1 MKASSTFGVNQAEAL
16 RRRIRLMLFVPL
28 TSAALAMPAQAQAPS
43 QAGADFGLQ
52 TKPVQ
57 GCAGGSFETVPIFYA
72 DPTKVLE
79 SLGLVTPLTSGGCGS
94 VMGPNIG
101 SPKSV
106 MIYGDPEGRK
116 QIRQYIGSFDLPR
129 ERVHMDLW
137 GVQISSVDKAKL
149 SDVMDQVQRQ
159 VDQTR
164 EAMQLTYNKF
174 SELSHQSDINPNLQM
189 ELVNRGFGDVL
200 RDDPRLSLTQMLL
213 RNAMAN
219 DPLQN
224 YDAAALNICNFF
236 AKNFNQIRFSEYNS
250 HEGRTLK
257 AYDNQRIFNDDP
269 KRAFRRPFQGFM
281 SLALHQRFDDNSL
294 TPKCGDGNIGMSF
307 KEALALEPKPPE
319 PYLPANILEK
329 KRAEYKNKFEALRD
343 DPKKRHALTVAQ
355 GVQRRRDAI
364 IRFAESYSRYQSYS
378 RNRGNPDV
386 YDPALL
392 AKDASIVD
400 GMLSPIVDAVNRDV
414 EDYFIQPTLLKIRQ
428 IVGRNRGVEY
438 AEVGR
443 TTIAGINGNQVEVTT
458 GTITSFDE
466 PTPLRL
472 NKWLT
477 DAAAEQANVE
487 AMFPNLK
494 DVRLGG
500 PASESFVGALP
511 APQAVLATLPAT
523 KALQL
528 LSALSKEEVSWQAL
542 SSGIMLKLTPV
553 VLRNQA
559 QATVDVDLTISDPA
573 SKNELKTK
581 TESDS
586 ATPPSD
592 RKLRPLSRIST
603 SIVKSK
609 VYINTWDLFAL
620 SSFNNQTTITGR
632 RWYVPLVGT
641 IWEGAFGDI
650 PIMGGWFSFKRPP
663 QNIQHQSVILTN
675 TLIVPSAMGM
685 ASYFNFIDIPSDSN
699 NSNFNLNQTFDPTRS
714 AWPSNLP
721 YSIQTTPGRN

>member
-1 MKASSTFGVNQAEAL
+1 
-16 RRRIRLMLFVPL
+16 MLV
-28 TSAALAMPAQAQAPS
+28 
-43 QAGADFGLQ
+43 
-52 TKPVQ
+52 
-57 GCAGGSFETVPIFYA
+57 
-72 DPTKVLE
+72 
-79 SLGLVTPLTSGGCGS
+79 
-94 VMGPNIG
+94 
-101 SPKSV
+101 
-106 MIYGDPEGRK
+106 
-116 QIRQYIGSFDLPR
+116 
-129 ERVHMDLW
+129 
-137 GVQISSVDKAKL
+137 
-149 SDVMDQVQRQ
+149 
-159 VDQTR
+159 
-164 EAMQLTYNKF
+164 
-174 SELSHQSDINPNLQM
+174 
-189 ELVNRGFGDVL
+189 
-200 RDDPRLSLTQMLL
+200 
-213 RNAMAN
+213 RNAMAK

-294 TPKCGDGNIGMSF
+294 APKCGDGNIGMTYA
-307 KEALALEPKPPE
+307 EALKLGDPRWLDDPR
-319 PYLPANILEK
+319 K
-329 KRAEYKNKFEALRD
+329 KRAATL
-343 DPKKRHALTVAQ
+343 AQ

-364 IRFAESYSRYQSYS
+364 IRFAESYRSYRKDPGS
-378 RNRGNPDV
+378 YNP
-386 YDPALL
+386 AEL
-392 AKDASIVD
+392 ANNASIVD

-472 NKWLT
+472 SKWLT
-477 DAAAEQANVE
+477 DAAAEKDNVE

-511 APQAVLATLPAT
+511 GPQAVLATLPAT

-542 SSGIMLKLTPV
+542 SSGITLKLTPV

-559 QATVDVDLTISDPA
+559 QATVDVDLTIADPA
-573 SKNELKTK
+573 SKNESKTK

-663 QNIQHQSVILTN
+663 QNIQHQSIILTN

-685 ASYFNFIDIPSDSN
+685 ASYFNDPNVNPTNIN
-699 NSNFNLNQTFDPTRS
+699 NQNFNFNQTIDPTRS
-714 AWPSNLP
+714 AWPSNPP
-721 YSIQTTPGRN
+721 YSIPTSPGRY

>member
-1 MKASSTFGVNQAEAL
+1 MKASSSFGVSQAKSL

-43 QAGADFGLQ
+43 QGGAGTGLPTTSKQSCAD
-52 TKPVQ
+52 
-57 GCAGGSFETVPIFYA
+57 GSFETVPIFYA
-72 DPTKVLE
+72 EPTQVL
-79 SLGLVTPLTSGGCGS
+79 SLLGLVTPLTSYGCGD
-94 VMGPNIG
+94 VMGTNTG
-101 SPKSV
+101 SPRSV
-106 MIYGDPEGRK
+106 MIYGSPEGRK

-137 GVQISSVDKAKL
+137 GVQISSVNKAKL

-164 EAMQLTYNKF
+164 EAMQLTYNMF
-174 SELSHQSDINPNLQM
+174 SELSHQSDIDPILLM
-189 ELVNRGFGDVL
+189 ELDNLGFGDIFQ
-200 RDDPRLSLTQMLL
+200 DNPRLSLTQMLL
-213 RNAMAN
+213 RNAMAK

-236 AKNFNQIRFSEYNS
+236 ADYSNHIRFNLYNL

-257 AYDNQRIFNDDP
+257 AYNNQRIFNNDP

-281 SLALHQRFDDNSL
+281 SLALHQRFDDSSL
-294 TPKCGDGNIGMSF
+294 TPKCGDGNIGMTF
-307 KEALALEPKPPE
+307 ADAKKLGDPRFLVDPK
-319 PYLPANILEK
+319 A
-329 KRAEYKNKFEALRD
+329 KRAATL
-343 DPKKRHALTVAQ
+343 AQ

-364 IRFAESYSRYQSYS
+364 IRFAESYKNYRES
-378 RNRGNPDV
+378 PEK
-386 YDPALL
+386 YDPAQL
-392 AKDASIVD
+392 ANNASIVD
-400 GMLSPIVDAVNRDV
+400 DMLSPIVDAVNRDV

-443 TTIAGINGNQVEVTT
+443 TTIAGINGNEVQVTT

-472 NKWLT
+472 SNWLT
-477 DAAAEQANVE
+477 DATAEGTNVQG
-487 AMFPNLK
+487 MFPNLNG
-494 DVRLGG
+494 VPLGG
-500 PASESFVGALP
+500 KASELFTKALP
-511 APQAVLATLPAT
+511 GPQAVLATLPAT

-542 SSGIMLKLTPV
+542 TSGITLKLTPV

-559 QATVDVDLTISDPA
+559 QATVDVDLIISDPA

-609 VYINTWDLFAL
+609 VYINTWDLFAI

-650 PIMGGWFSFKRPP
+650 PIMGSWFSFKRPP

-685 ASYFNFIDIPSDSN
+685 ASYFKSD
-699 NSNFNLNQTFDPTRS
+699 PIRS
-714 AWPSNLP
+714 AWPSNPP

>member
-1 MKASSTFGVNQAEAL
+1 MKAPSTFGANQAEAL
-16 RRRIRLMLFVPL
+16 RKRIRLILFVPL
-28 TSAALAMPAQAQAPS
+28 TSAALAMPAQAQAPI
-43 QAGADFGLQ
+43 QGGADIGL
-52 TKPVQ
+52 KAKEVQ
-57 GCAGGSFETVPIFYA
+57 RCAGGSFETIPIFYA
-72 DPTKVLE
+72 NPLPVL
-79 SLGLVTPLTSGGCGS
+79 SVLSLVTPLTSGGCGDI
-94 VMGPNIG
+94 MGPNIG
-101 SPKSV
+101 SPRSV

-149 SDVMDQVQRQ
+149 SGVMDQVQRQ

-174 SELSHQSDINPNLQM
+174 SELSHQSDIDP
-189 ELVNRGFGDVL
+189 ELSTQLDIRGFGDVL
-200 RDDPRLSLTQMLL
+200 RNDPRLSLTQMLI
-213 RNAMAN
+213 RNAMAK

-224 YDAAALNICNFF
+224 YDSAALNICNFF
-236 AKNFNQIRFSEYNS
+236 AENSNQIRFSEYNS

-307 KEALALEPKPPE
+307 KEALALQPKPPE
-319 PYLPANILEK
+319 PNLPANIFEK
-329 KRAEYKNKFEALRD
+329 KRAEYHKNLHALR
-343 DPKKRHALTVAQ
+343 VAQ

-364 IRFAESYSRYQSYS
+364 IRFAESYRRY
-378 RNRGNPDV
+378 RGNPDV
-386 YDPALL
+386 YDPAQL
-392 AKDASIVD
+392 AKEASIVD
-400 GMLSPIVDAVNRDV
+400 DMLSPIVDAVNRDN

-443 TTIAGINGNQVEVTT
+443 TTIAGINGNRVNVTT

-500 PASESFVGALP
+500 AASESFVGALP

-528 LSALSKEEVSWQAL
+528 LSALSEEEVSWQAL
-542 SSGIMLKLTPV
+542 SSGIILKLTPV

-603 SIVKSK
+603 SKVKSK

-675 TLIVPSAMGM
+675 TLIVPSAMGI
-685 ASYFNFIDIPSDSN
+685 ASYFNDTNDSN
-699 NSNFNLNQTFDPTRS
+699 NPNLNLNPNFNQTIDPTRS
-714 AWPSNLP
+714 AWPSNP
-721 YSIQTTPGRN
+721 TFSIQTTPGRN

>member
-1 MKASSTFGVNQAEAL
+1 MKASSGFGVNQAESL

-43 QAGADFGLQ
+43 QGGAGTGLQ
-52 TKPVQ
+52 TKSIQ
-57 GCAGGSFETVPIFYA
+57 GCVGGSFETVPIFYA
-72 DPTKVLE
+72 EPTQVL
-79 SLGLVTPLTSGGCGS
+79 SLLGLVTPLTSYGCGD
-94 VMGPNIG
+94 VMGTNTG
-101 SPKSV
+101 SPRSV
-106 MIYGDPEGRK
+106 MIYGSPEGRK

-137 GVQISSVDKAKL
+137 GVQISSVNKAKL

-164 EAMQLTYNKF
+164 EAMQLTYNMF
-174 SELSHQSDINPNLQM
+174 SELSHQSDIDPILLM
-189 ELVNRGFGDVL
+189 ELDNLGFGDIFQ
-200 RDDPRLSLTQMLL
+200 DNPRLSLTQMLL
-213 RNAMAN
+213 RNAMAK

-236 AKNFNQIRFSEYNS
+236 ADYSNHIRFNLYNL

-257 AYDNQRIFNDDP
+257 AYNNQRIFNNDP

-281 SLALHQRFDDNSL
+281 SLALHQRFDDSSL
-294 TPKCGDGNIGMSF
+294 TPKCGDGNIGMTF
-307 KEALALEPKPPE
+307 ADAKKLGDPRFLVDPK
-319 PYLPANILEK
+319 A
-329 KRAEYKNKFEALRD
+329 KRAATL
-343 DPKKRHALTVAQ
+343 AQ

-364 IRFAESYSRYQSYS
+364 IRFAESYKNYRES
-378 RNRGNPDV
+378 PEK
-386 YDPALL
+386 YDPAQL
-392 AKDASIVD
+392 ANNASIVD
-400 GMLSPIVDAVNRDV
+400 DMLSPIVDAVNRDV

-443 TTIAGINGNQVEVTT
+443 TTIAGINGNEVQVTT

-472 NKWLT
+472 SNWLT
-477 DAAAEQANVE
+477 DATAEGTNVQG
-487 AMFPNLK
+487 MFPNLNG
-494 DVRLGG
+494 VPLGG
-500 PASESFVGALP
+500 KASELFTKALP
-511 APQAVLATLPAT
+511 GPQAVLATLPAT

-542 SSGIMLKLTPV
+542 TSGITLKLTPV

-559 QATVDVDLTISDPA
+559 QATVDVDLIISDPA

-609 VYINTWDLFAL
+609 VYINTWDLFAI

-650 PIMGGWFSFKRPP
+650 PIMGSWFSFKRPP

-685 ASYFNFIDIPSDSN
+685 ASYFKSD
-699 NSNFNLNQTFDPTRS
+699 PIRS
-714 AWPSNLP
+714 AWPSNPP

>member
-1 MKASSTFGVNQAEAL
+1 MY
-16 RRRIRLMLFVPL
+16 FVPL
-28 TSAALAMPAQAQAPS
+28 ASAVLAMPAQAQASS
-43 QAGADFGLQ
+43 QGVAGTGLPPAAAAAAPPPAAAAAQ
-52 TKPVQ
+52 PKPAKS

-72 DPTKVLE
+72 DPTKVLKILE
-79 SLGLVTPLTSGGCGS
+79 LINPLTPGHCGH
-94 VMGPNIG
+94 VMDHDVG
-101 SPKSV
+101 SPNSV
-106 MIYGDPEGRK
+106 MIYGDSKGRK

-149 SDVMDQVQRQ
+149 SGVMEQVQRQ

-164 EAMQLTYNKF
+164 EAMQRTYNEF
-174 SELSHQSDINPNLQM
+174 SMLSHGSDIDSNLKSALGSLGFWDVFQPNPK
-189 ELVNRGFGDVL
+189 
-200 RDDPRLSLTQMLL
+200 LSLTQMVI
-213 RNAMAN
+213 RNAMAK
-219 DPLQN
+219 DPLEN
-224 YDAAALNICNFF
+224 YDSAARNICKFF
-236 AKNFNQIRFSEYNS
+236 AEDANKIGFELYNS
-250 HEGRTLK
+250 YEGRTLK

-281 SLALHQRFDDNSL
+281 SLALHQRFDDNNL
-294 TPKCGDGNIGMSF
+294 TPKCTDGKIGMSF
-307 KEALALEPKPPE
+307 DEALALEPKKPE
-319 PYLPANILEK
+319 SGLPANLLEE
-329 KRAEYKNKFEALRD
+329 KRAEYQNKSDALRY
-343 DPKKRHALTVAQ
+343 DPKKRHALKVAK
-355 GVQRRRDAI
+355 GVERRRMAI
-364 IRFAESYSRYQSYS
+364 IRFAESYSSFR
-378 RNRGNPDV
+378 RNPDS
-386 YDPALL
+386 YDPAEL
-392 AKDASIVD
+392 ANNASIVD
-400 GMLSPIVDAVNRDV
+400 DMLSSIVDTVNRDV

-443 TTIAGINGNQVEVTT
+443 TTISGINGNKVDVTT

-472 NKWLT
+472 SKWLT
-477 DAAAEQANVE
+477 DAAAEKTNVE
-487 AMFPNLK
+487 AMFPNLQG
-494 DVRLGG
+494 VPPGE
-500 PASESFVGALP
+500 A
-511 APQAVLATLPAT
+511 AT

-542 SSGIMLKLTPV
+542 SSGIALKLTPV

-559 QATVDVDLTISDPA
+559 QATVDVDLTIADPA

-663 QNIQHQSVILTN
+663 QNIQHQSIILAN

-685 ASYFNFIDIPSDSN
+685 ASYFKSSSPLDSY
-699 NSNFNLNQTFDPTRS
+699 SNPNPNPNDNQIFDPTGS
-714 AWPSNLP
+714 SLPSNP
-721 YSIQTTPGRN
+721 SISIPTSPGRY

>member
-1 MKASSTFGVNQAEAL
+1 
-16 RRRIRLMLFVPL
+16 MLFIPL

-43 QAGADFGLQ
+43 QEGADTGLQ
-52 TKPVQ
+52 KRQIQ
-57 GCAGGSFETVPIFYA
+57 GCADGSFETVPIFYA
-72 DPTKVLE
+72 DPTQVLK
-79 SLGLVTPLTSGGCGS
+79 LLALVTPLTSGSCGA
-94 VMGPNIG
+94 VMGSNIG
-101 SPKSV
+101 RPKSV
-106 MIYGDPEGRK
+106 MIYGDSGGRK

-149 SDVMDQVQRQ
+149 SGVMDQVQRQ

-164 EAMQLTYNKF
+164 EAMQLTYNMF
-174 SELSHQSDINPNLQM
+174 SELSHQSDIDPNLQIKLDDLDF
-189 ELVNRGFGDVL
+189 EDVL
-200 RDDPRLSLTQMLL
+200 RDDPRLSLTQMLV
-213 RNAMAN
+213 RNAMAK

-281 SLALHQRFDDNSL
+281 SLALHQGFDDNSL
-294 TPKCGDGNIGMSF
+294 APKCGDGNIGMTYA
-307 KEALALEPKPPE
+307 EALKLGDPRWLDDPR
-319 PYLPANILEK
+319 K
-329 KRAEYKNKFEALRD
+329 KRAATL
-343 DPKKRHALTVAQ
+343 AQ

-364 IRFAESYSRYQSYS
+364 IRFAESYRSYRKDPGS
-378 RNRGNPDV
+378 YNP
-386 YDPALL
+386 AEL
-392 AKDASIVD
+392 ANNASIVD

-472 NKWLT
+472 SKWLT
-477 DAAAEQANVE
+477 DAAAEKDNVE

-511 APQAVLATLPAT
+511 GPQAVLATLPAT

-542 SSGIMLKLTPV
+542 SSGITLKLTPV

-559 QATVDVDLTISDPA
+559 QATVDVDLTIADPA
-573 SKNELKTK
+573 SKNESKTK

-663 QNIQHQSVILTN
+663 QNIQHQSIILTN

-685 ASYFNFIDIPSDSN
+685 ASYFNDPNVNPTNIN
-699 NSNFNLNQTFDPTRS
+699 NQNFNFNQTIDPTRS
-714 AWPSNLP
+714 AWPSNPP
-721 YSIQTTPGRN
+721 YSIPTSPGRY

>member
-1 MKASSTFGVNQAEAL
+1 MIFSLNQGQSP
-16 RRRIRLMLFVPL
+16 RRRIRLISFAPL
-28 TSAALAMPAQAQAPS
+28 ISAALAMPAQAQTSS
-43 QAGADFGLQ
+43 QGGAVTEIQKKSTPVTEIQ
-52 TKPVQ
+52 TKSIP
-57 GCAGGSFETVPIFYA
+57 GCVGGSFETVPIFYA
-72 DPTKVLE
+72 DPTEILAL
-79 SLGLVTPLTSGGCGS
+79 LGLVTPLSSSGCGS
-94 VMGPNIG
+94 VMGPNVG

-106 MIYGDPEGRK
+106 MIYGDLDGRE
-116 QIRQYIGSFDLPR
+116 QIKRYIGSFDLPR

-137 GVQISSVDKAKL
+137 GIQISSVNKAKL
-149 SDVMDQVQRQ
+149 SGVMDQVQRQ
-159 VDQTR
+159 VDHTR

-174 SELSHQSDINPNLQM
+174 SELSHLIDIDRDRQT
-189 ELVNRGFGDVL
+189 ELVNLGFGDVFQA
-200 RDDPRLSLTQMLL
+200 DPRLSLTQMLL
-213 RNAMAN
+213 RNAMAK
-219 DPLQN
+219 DPHRN

-236 AKNFNQIRFSEYNS
+236 ADSYNQIRFNQYNS
-250 HEGRTLK
+250 YEGQTLE
-257 AYDNQRIFNDDP
+257 AYNIQRIFNNDP

-294 TPKCGDGNIGMSF
+294 APKCGDGNIGMTF
-307 KEALALEPKPPE
+307 LEAKKLGDPK
-319 PYLPANILEK
+319 YLDPRK
-329 KRAEYKNKFEALRD
+329 YPSMQEYKKARW
-343 DPKKRHALTVAQ
+343 AATVAQ
-355 GVQRRRDAI
+355 GVERRREAI
-364 IRFAESYSRYQSYS
+364 IKFAESYRSY
-378 RNRGNPDV
+378 RNNPNM
-386 YDPALL
+386 YDPARL
-392 AKDASIVD
+392 ANDAAIVD
-400 GMLSPIVDAVNRDV
+400 DMLSPIVDAVNSDV
-414 EDYFIQPTLLKIRQ
+414 ESYFIQPTLLKIRQ

-443 TTIAGINGNQVEVTT
+443 TTIAGINGNKVEVTT

-472 NKWLT
+472 SKWLM
-477 DAAAEQANVE
+477 DAAAESTNVE
-487 AMFPNLK
+487 AVLPNLQG
-494 DVRLGG
+494 VPLGG
-500 PASESFVGALP
+500 AASKSFVGALP

-542 SSGIMLKLTPV
+542 TSGIKLELTPV

-559 QATVDVDLTISDPA
+559 QATVDVDLRFADPA
-573 SKNELKTK
+573 SKDESKTK
-581 TESDS
+581 TETDS
-586 ATPPSD
+586 GTPPSD
-592 RKLRPLSRIST
+592 RKLRPLSRISS

-685 ASYFNFIDIPSDSN
+685 ASYFKTNN
-699 NSNFNLNQTFDPTRS
+699 NSARS
-714 AWPSNLP
+714 SWPSNSP
-721 YSIQTTPGRN
+721 YSIQTTPGRF

>member
-1 MKASSTFGVNQAEAL
+1 MKASSGFGVNQAESL

-43 QAGADFGLQ
+43 QGGAVTGLQ
-52 TKPVQ
+52 TKSIQ

-72 DPTKVLE
+72 DPTQVL
-79 SLGLVTPLTSGGCGS
+79 SLLGMVTPLTSFGCGD

-106 MIYGDPEGRK
+106 MIYGSPEGRK

-137 GVQISSVDKAKL
+137 GVQISSLDKVKL
-149 SDVMDQVQRQ
+149 SGVMDQVQRQ

-174 SELSHQSDINPNLQM
+174 SELSHQSDIDPRLQM
-189 ELVNRGFGDVL
+189 ELANLGFGDIFQ
-200 RDDPRLSLTQMLL
+200 DDPRLSLTQMLL
-213 RNAMAN
+213 RNAMAK

-236 AKNFNQIRFSEYNS
+236 ADYSNHKRFNLYNL

-257 AYDNQRIFNDDP
+257 AYNNQRIFNGDP

-294 TPKCGDGNIGMSF
+294 TPKCGDGNIGM
-307 KEALALEPKPPE
+307 KYEVALKLG
-319 PYLPANILEK
+319 
-329 KRAEYKNKFEALRD
+329 
-343 DPKKRHALTVAQ
+343 DPKSLDPRKYPSMQEYNKDRWAATVAQ
-355 GVQRRRDAI
+355 GVQRRRNAI
-364 IRFAESYSRYQSYS
+364 IRFAESYRSY
-378 RNRGNPDV
+378 RNNPDF
-386 YDPALL
+386 YEPAQL
-392 AKDASIVD
+392 ANDASIVD
-400 GMLSPIVDAVNRDV
+400 DMLSPIVDAVNRDV

-443 TTIAGINGNQVEVTT
+443 TTIAGINGNQVNVTT

-472 NKWLT
+472 SNWLT
-477 DAAAEQANVE
+477 DAAAEKDKVE
-487 AMFPNLK
+487 AMFPNLQG
-494 DVRLGG
+494 VPLGG
-500 PASESFVGALP
+500 AASKSFVGALP

-528 LSALSKEEVSWQAL
+528 LSALSKEEVSWRAL
-542 SSGIMLKLTPV
+542 TSGITLSLTPV

-559 QATVDVDLTISDPA
+559 QATVDVDLTIADPA
-573 SKNELKTK
+573 SKNESKTK
-581 TESDS
+581 TETDS
-586 ATPPSD
+586 GTPPSD
-592 RKLRPLSRIST
+592 RRLRPLSRIST
-603 SIVKSK
+603 SMVKSK

-685 ASYFNFIDIPSDSN
+685 ASYFKSD
-699 NSNFNLNQTFDPTRS
+699 PMRS
-714 AWPSNLP
+714 AWPSNPP
-721 YSIQTTPGRN
+721 YSIQTTPRRN